1 MSEAIDLS
9 TKETY
14 QLVSFV
20 HAGGAAYYTDWTSD
34 VSFGGNDYIST
45 PDMEVKLPVNDGLFG
60 ENECRISIPLVMG
73 DTDNDT
79 FASRVSNGQPH
90 ARINCT
96 VREILKPTIP
106 GPSQTVN
113 TLFVG
118 AVHIVSSNP
127 RQRQDKVML
136 RCLPIKARVAT
147 VSMGIPCYH
156 LCGNNLGDA
165 SCKVNLSTGQ
175 RTVAAVVESIDGR
188 EVTMETNGLLS
199 ASPDRFFHRGYIKFE
214 NLFIAIQD
222 WRSATPLVF
231 NMVRQPPAHW
241 DGATVSVVAGC
252 DKSVETCRARF
263 SNEANFLGMGFAM
276 PSYHPNFEDAP

>member
-14 QLVSFV
+14 QLVDFV

-34 VSFGGNDYIST
+34 VPFGANLYIST
-45 PDMEVKLPVNDGLFG
+45 PDMEVKLPVNDGMFG
-60 ENECRISIPLVMG
+60 ENECRVAVPLVTG
-73 DTDNDT
+73 NSANDT
-79 FASRVSNGQPH
+79 FADRISNGQPH
-90 ARINCT
+90 AKTDCT
-96 VREILKPTIP
+96 VREVLRPTTP
-106 GPSQTVN
+106 GPSQNVN

-118 AVHIVSSNP
+118 AVHISASNH
-127 RQRQDKVML
+127 RGRQDKVMI

-165 SCKVNLSTGQ
+165 SCKVVLSGAK
-175 RTVAAVVESIDGR
+175 AAPAVIDSIDGR
-188 EVTMETNGLLS
+188 EVTIDTN
-199 ASPDRFFHRGYIKFE
+199 ATIEAQADRFYHRGFIKFE
-214 NLFIAIQD
+214 NLFIGIQD

-231 NMVRQPPAHW
+231 NLVRQPPAHW
-241 DGATVSVVAGC
+241 TGATVTVVAGC
-252 DKSVETCRARF
+252 DKSIETCRARYG
-263 SNEANFLGMGFAM
+263 NEGNFLGLGYAM

>member
-20 HAGGAAYYTDWTSD
+20 HGGGSSYYTDWTSD
-34 VSFGGNDYIST
+34 VDFGGNTYLST
-45 PDMEVKLPVNDGLFG
+45 PEMEVKLPINDGLFG
-60 ENECRISIPLVMG
+60 ENECRIALPISS
-73 DTDNDT
+73 DSTDFT
-79 FASRVSNGQPH
+79 VRVSNGQPH
-90 ARINCT
+90 AKTTCT
-96 VREILKPTIP
+96 VREVLKPTIP

-118 AVHIVSSNP
+118 AVHIVDSNH
-127 RQRQDKVML
+127 RQRQDKVMI
-136 RCLPIKARVAT
+136 RCLPIKARLAT
-147 VSMGIPCYH
+147 ISMGIPCYH

-175 RTVAAVVESIDGR
+175 RTVAAVVETIDGR

-214 NLFIAIQD
+214 NLFISIQD
-222 WRSATPLVF
+222 WRSADPLKF
-231 NMVRQPPAHW
+231 FLVRQPPAHW

-263 SNEANFLGMGFAM
+263 SNEANFLGMGYAM